1 MNQQLKHTLK
11 TYGRELIYALIIP
24 LAAGAFSSVLTPDSS
39 EIFNMF
45 NKPPLSPPGWLF
57 PVVWTVLYI
66 FMGLASFLV
75 YTSDKY
81 TKPALTL
88 YCTQLFLNFM
98 WSIIFFNLQMY
109 LAAFFWLFL
118 MWFLIIITIVL
129 FYEIYKPAAYLMI
142 PYLVWVTYAGYLN
155 LAIYMLN

>member
-39 EIFNMF
+39 EILNMLNNHRYHLRLAF
-45 NKPPLSPPGWLF
+45 F

-66 FMGLASFLV
+66 FMGLL
-75 YTSDKY
+75 
-81 TKPALTL
+81 
-88 YCTQLFLNFM
+88 LFLYTHPINTQNPHSHYIVPSF
-98 WSIIFFNLQMY
+98 SLILCGQLYFFNLQMY

-118 MWFLIIITIVL
+118 MWFLIIITIVSFL
-129 FYEIYKPAAYLMI
+129 
-142 PYLVWVTYAGYLN
+142 
-155 LAIYMLN
+155 

>member
-24 LAAGAFSSVLTPDSS
+24 LAAGAFSSVLT
-39 EIFNMF
+39 
-45 NKPPLSPPGWLF
+45 PGWLF

-129 FYEIYKPAAYLMI
+129 FYEICKPAAYLMI